1 MRSRDT
7 PLGTVAARQ
16 SGTRRSTHRR
26 TGSETHTVRRAQP
39 AWARRACSAAR
50 SLTSTRCLRCSSMR
64 GALTSSTPR
73 AGQERVTAASAV
85 ENRE

>member
-26 TGSETHTVRRAQP
+26 TGSDTHAVRRARP
-39 AWARRACSAAR
+39 AWARRAASAPAPSTR
-50 SLTSTRCLRCSSMR
+50 TRCLLCSSMR
-64 GALTSSTPR
+64 GALTSSTPGTPAAR
-73 AGQERVTAASAV
+73 ATSASAV